1 MVDLSKRY
9 WLISFDD
16 YYPSGG
22 LDDVVL
28 TDDSIDDLRTRAYY
42 SSCIEIIDSSWR
54 QIKVTRDNSYI
65 YDKINNERIEYQIT
79 EQT

>member
-9 WLISFDD
+9 WLISFSD

-28 TDDSIDDLRTRAYY
+28 TDDTIDGLRARAYY
-42 SSCIEIIDSSWR
+42 VSCIDIIDSSWR
-54 QIKVTRDNSYI
+54 QIKVPRDNAYI
-65 YDKINNERIEYQIT
+65 YDKVNNERIEYQIT
-79 EQT
+79 E